1 MNRRTQA
8 WCAPVAVMVSGLSL
22 LAPAAC
28 AQGYPVKPVRLVSG
42 FVAGGSNDH
51 HARVLAP
58 KMSELLG
65 QNVVV
70 ENRAGAGGNIGAEA
84 VAKAV
89 PDGYTLLMGA
99 GSMATAPSIYAKL
112 PYDLVRDLAPI
123 SITCQVQ
130 NVLVVHPSIPAR
142 TVKALDAIAKGRPG
156 ILNYASSGI
165 GATPHFSAEM
175 FRLLAGIDI
184 VHVPYK
190 GQSDAFIDLLS
201 GRVDFMFTVVQG
213 ALPHIESG
221 RLRAL
226 AVSAANRSPALPAVP
241 TMQEAGIKGYELS
254 SWFGLMAPAGTPRA
268 IVDQLNAAAVRVLA
282 AKDVQEKV
290 IAGGSEPMTSTPE
303 QFAERIRGDVTKFSR
318 LAQAAGIRPQ

>member
-1 MNRRTQA
+1 MRSPLVP
-8 WCAPVAVMVSGLSL
+8 CALTALGV
-22 LAPAAC
+22 LAAGGVL
-28 AQGYPVKPVRLVSG
+28 AQTYPSKPIRLVSG

-58 KMSELLG
+58 KLGELLG
-65 QNVVV
+65 QNVIV

-112 PYDLVRDLAPI
+112 PYDIQKDFAPI

-130 NVLVVHPSIPAR
+130 NVLVLHPSIPAKS
-142 TVKALDAIAKGRPG
+142 VKELVAIAKAKPG
-156 ILNYASSGI
+156 VLNYASSGI

-175 FRLLAGIDI
+175 FRLLAGISI

-190 GQSDAFIDLLS
+190 GQSEAFIDLLS
-201 GRVDFMFTVVQG
+201 GRVDFMFTVIQG
-213 ALPHIESG
+213 ALPHIETG
-221 RLRAL
+221 KMRAL
-226 AVSAANRSPALPAVP
+226 AVSANNRSPALPAVP

-254 SWFGLMAPAGTPRA
+254 SWFGLIAPAGTPRA
-268 IVDQLNAAAVRVLA
+268 LVDRLNATAVKVLA
-282 AKDVQEKV
+282 MKDVQEKV
-290 IAGGSEPMTSTPE
+290 IAGGSEPVTSTPE
-303 QFAERIRGDVTKFSR
+303 QFAERIRNDVVKFQK
-318 LAQAAGIRPQ
+318 LAQAAGIQPQ